1 MINVDMIFQNT
12 KNKYKVF
19 GIGILLVPIFILLA
33 FAIGEGLSPEFGIS
47 GFILH
52 FAQALPLLGL
62 LYVAW
67 RWPKVGGRILIF
79 GGLLLALLYVAVTAA
94 RGQLGMAIVPV
105 LIIFIPPVLAGWLLV
120 LSVKHDLLKKGS

>member
-1 MINVDMIFQNT
+1 MTFRSI

-19 GIGILLVPIFILLA
+19 GMAVLVVPVLILLA

-52 FAQALPLLGL
+52 FTQALPLLAL

-67 RWPKVGGRILIF
+67 RWPKVGGWILIF
-79 GGLLLALLYVAVTAA
+79 GGILLAMLYVAMTTA
-94 RGQLGMAIVPV
+94 RGLLGMAIVPV
-105 LIIFIPPVLAGWLLV
+105 IIIFIPPIVSGWLLV
-120 LSVKHDLLKKGS
+120 LSVSHGNLKRGG